1 MGGDGTNEMNESYL
15 IQLAQQGNQNAFTEI
30 YNRYRQ
36 PLYYFILRRVH
47 NETDAEDL
55 VMESFERAF
64 ASIKYFIP
72 FVKLSTWLH
81 EIAKNRIVD
90 FIRAKKITP
99 QMVEPDYNVRD
110 NLTPERI
117 CIYNQE
123 YGMVQEGIR
132 TLRNDTHRKVM
143 TMYCQGWK
151 MKEIALEL
159 KIPIGSVVNYIH
171 RSKHKL
177 KKLVA

>member
-1 MGGDGTNEMNESYL
+1 MNEAYL
-15 IQLAQQGNQNAFTEI
+15 IQIAQRGCEDAFTEI
-30 YNRYRQ
+30 FNRYKR
-36 PLYYFILRRVH
+36 PLYNFILKRVR

-55 VMESFERAF
+55 TMESFERAF
-64 ASIKYFIP
+64 SSIKYFVP
-72 FVKLSTWLH
+72 LVKLNTWLH
-81 EIAKNRIVD
+81 EIAKNRIID
-90 FIRAKKITP
+90 YIREKKRTP
-99 QMVEPDYNVRD
+99 QLIELDYTVRD

-151 MKEIALEL
+151 MKDIASEL

-177 KKLVA
+177 KLLVA

>member
-1 MGGDGTNEMNESYL
+1 MNEASL
-15 IQLAQQGNQNAFTEI
+15 IQLAQRGSQDAFTEI
-30 YNRYRQ
+30 FNKYRQ

-64 ASIKYFIP
+64 AGIKYFVP
-72 FVKLSTWLH
+72 LVKFNTWLH

-99 QMVEPDYNVRD
+99 QMVEPDYTVRD

-143 TMYCQGWK
+143 ILYCLGWK
-151 MKEIALEL
+151 MRDIASEFNMPL
-159 KIPIGSVVNYIH
+159 GTVVNYIH
-171 RSKHKL
+171 LSKRKL